1 MKPNFYFHLGY
12 PKCVSTSLQRCF
24 FSCHPQIN
32 YFGIGKEDNISYLNE
47 DIEFIFE
54 VLLKYSRRSFYSQ
67 NKDFYQRRIK
77 ESLSDKK
84 VNLVSNEHL
93 LMNFTLQGI
102 DPDEKLERLRELF
115 QGFNMT
121 AIVIYRE
128 DSEKFLYSLYKEI
141 CKMGYFA
148 EPYSNFKD
156 WIEKFQDRNFKE
168 DIDHEK
174 KIKNLSNYFDRV
186 ETISF
191 ESIVHDEI
199 CLNEYFSKL
208 LKIKNK
214 NLAIENKNISIT
226 DNDLKNILQEKNDKH
241 RAKFFESFESHRN
254 RTLFKKLKLDL
265 PESEIY
271 EHVIN
276 KRNLNKKND

>member
-12 PKCVSTSLQRCF
+12 PKCMSTSLQRCF

-115 QGFNMT
+115 QDFNMI
-121 AIVIYRE
+121 AIVIYRK
-128 DSEKFLYSLYKEI
+128 DSEKFLHSLYKEL
-141 CKMGYFA
+141 CKMGYFS
-148 EPYSNFKD
+148 EPYSNFKN

-168 DIDHEK
+168 DIDLEK
-174 KIKNLSNYFDRV
+174 KTKNLSNYFDRV
-186 ETISF
+186 ETICF
-191 ESIVHDEI
+191 ESIINDEI
-199 CLNEYFSKL
+199 CLNEYFSNL

-214 NLAIENKNISIT
+214 NLTITNKNISVT
-226 DNDLKNILQEKNDKH
+226 DNDLQKILLEKNDKH

-254 RTLFKKLKLDL
+254 RTLYKKLKLDL
-265 PESEIY
+265 SESEIY
-271 EHVIN
+271 EHVIK

>member
-12 PKCVSTSLQRCF
+12 PKCMSTSLQRCF

-77 ESLSDKK
+77 ESLSEGK

-115 QGFNMT
+115 QDFNMI
-121 AIVIYRE
+121 AIVIYR
-128 DSEKFLYSLYKEI
+128 K
-141 CKMGYFA
+141 
-148 EPYSNFKD
+148 
-156 WIEKFQDRNFKE
+156 EKFQDRNFKE
-168 DIDHEK
+168 DIDIK
-174 KIKNLSNYFDRV
+174 VKTKNLSNYFDRV

-191 ESIVHDEI
+191 ESIINDEI
-199 CLNEYFSKL
+199 CLNEYFSNL

-214 NLAIENKNISIT
+214 NLAITNKNISVT
-226 DNDLKNILQEKNDKH
+226 DNDLQKILLEKNDKH

-254 RTLFKKLKLDL
+254 RTLYKKLKLDL
-265 PESEIY
+265 SESEIY
-271 EHVIN
+271 EHVIK